1 LWLRRSSPRRRGQP
15 VLSGRARAAAG
26 LSFRGLAGKIDNRVS
41 PQQIGKYERD
51 EDLPGSAVL
60 IVLSV
65 ALGVSVDYLV
75 GDQEMVLDGVE
86 FRMKQIASKKE
97 QAQIQ
102 AKVLHVIERYLMV
115 EEILGLPSTD
125 WDKPREAP
133 FPVKDIAE
141 ADLAARYLREHW
153 NLGIDPI
160 PNLMEL
166 LEERGIKV
174 LVVDSQENID
184 GLAGQVRRSRGEPV
198 PVIVVRGG
206 VHGERQRFSLAHE
219 LAHMVT
225 DVHGDEKFKERA
237 AHRFAGAFLM
247 PAEVLWSNVGRHR
260 TSIGWSELFG
270 LKPLLGASVQAI
282 TYRCRDLGI
291 FPPVLSEHLFR
302 EFSRLGYRSA
312 PNYEPNHLPEEK
324 AARFSR
330 LCYRALAEG
339 AISEPKTA
347 ELLNMT
353 VRELN
358 RRMEEPDAVAR
369 P

>member
-1 LWLRRSSPRRRGQP
+1 MIGKRLKL
-15 VLSGRARAAAG
+15 ARAAAG
-26 LSFRGLAGKIDNRVS
+26 FSLRDLSAKIDNRVS
-41 PQQIGKYERD
+41 AQQIGKYERD

-60 IVLSV
+60 IALSS

-86 FRMKQIASKKE
+86 FRKKQVASKKE

-102 AKVLHVIERYLMV
+102 AKVLHLIERYLMV
-115 EEILGLPSTD
+115 EEILGLPSTE

-133 FPVKDIAE
+133 FPVRDIAE
-141 ADLAARYLREHW
+141 ADLAAQYLRDHW

-160 PNLMEL
+160 QNLMEL

-174 LVVDSQENID
+174 LVVDSRENID
-184 GLAGQVRRSRGEPV
+184 GLAARVRRSRGEPV

-219 LAHMVT
+219 LGHMVT
-225 DVHGDEKFKERA
+225 DIQGDDKFRERA

-247 PAEVLWSNVGRHR
+247 PAEALWSNVGRHR
-260 TSIGWSELFG
+260 TSIGWGELFA
-270 LKPLLGASVQAI
+270 LKQLLGASAQAI

-291 FPPVLSEHLFR
+291 FPPVLSQKLFR
-302 EFSRLGYRSA
+302 EFSRRGFRSA
-312 PNYEPNHLPEEK
+312 PHYEPNHLREEK
-324 AARFSR
+324 AERFAR

-347 ELLNMT
+347 ELLNIT

-358 RRMEEPDAVAR
+358 RRMEDPLAVAR
-369 P
+369 Q